1 MVAQSCHNRNTGKE
15 FVQMAEDTFG
25 DIHDVLFFRGGRV
38 PPVRCTVASPYDEIW
53 FGLKLVHCLK
63 SREDKCFGGVAT
75 VFARRS
81 CTLSSGPLL
90 LAVALVAEIGHISS
104 LGVEV
109 IQVEIGDVPEVAC

>member
-15 FVQMAEDTFG
+15 VVQMAEDTFG

-75 VFARRS
+75 VFTRRS
-81 CTLSSGPLL
+81 STRSRGSLL
-90 LAVALVAEIGHISS
+90 LAFALVAPIRHIST
-104 LGVEV
+104 LGVQV
-109 IQVEIGDVPEVAC
+109 I